1 MERNPAVRTVAAC
14 VAAGLVVIAATVFV
28 RRIAVDSLRD
38 LPAGEAAAYAAV
50 FAFACAVTLRTLAA
64 SRGAPGVRMADAASV
79 LLALFF
85 AAGLTTSPVGALA
98 CVFAAAAVAGLLTL
112 PERFQGAATSVEK
125 AVGDPNRRGSEFDTT
140 TVDRFER
147 PAGGETAGA
156 EPELRLLRSVREGRQ
171 TVEGTMRFEV
181 PAGEAAHTLHVPL
194 WPPLPGEP
202 AVRCELDGIE
212 GRVRVPV
219 AKPYGLRIE
228 VRVPEP
234 VDEPLAGVV
243 RFTAECA
250 AGAAAA

>member
-1 MERNPAVRTVAAC
+1 MERNQTVRPAAC
-14 VAAGLVVIAATVFV
+14 VIAGLATIAATLFV
-28 RRIAVDSLRD
+28 RRIAGDSLRD

-50 FAFACAVTLRTLAA
+50 FAFVGTVTLRTLVANGG
-64 SRGAPGVRMADAASV
+64 STGVRLADGGALV
-79 LLALFF
+79 LALFF

-98 CVFAAAAVAGLLTL
+98 CVVGATAVARLLTL
-112 PERFQGAATSVEK
+112 PERFQPAAMSVEK
-125 AVGDPNRRGSEFDTT
+125 TVGELNRQQFEFDATA
-140 TVDRFER
+140 VDLSEK
-147 PAGGETAGA
+147 PADSNGAGS
-156 EPELRLLRSVREGRQ
+156 EPELRLLRSVRDGRQ

-194 WPPLPGEP
+194 WPPLPGAP
-202 AVRCELDGIE
+202 AVRCELDGID

-228 VRVPEP
+228 IRLPEP

-250 AGAAAA
+250 PGAAAA